1 MKCMNCGAQIPDDRL
16 ICPRCGREI
25 QIVPDYNP
33 LDDVLAAQVK
43 GAVTESFDPVGHAR
57 DGRRSTS
64 ERTSAGQVSSGKAN
78 PRRNTGKGRS
88 GNLTPEELR
97 ERKKR
102 IERKK
107 QIAKKKKIR
116 KRIILFSGVILAL
129 IVGVIVYLNSYT
141 GKVNKGYRMLENGK
155 YKEALLCFEKA
166 VSKNEKR
173 GEAYEGL
180 AKVYLAQN
188 DTESGEKVF
197 LNAIKEQ
204 PSNTE
209 IYQKA
214 IQFYIDTDQ
223 KMKVS
228 VLLDQCTSEQVLSAC
243 SDYIS
248 EEPEYSLDEMKEYE
262 EIQAL
267 ELTGT
272 GTAIYYTTD
281 GTDPTQN
288 SLKYTE
294 PIRLDEGVTEIRAIS
309 VNEKGIPSLVA
320 RKTYT
325 IEFPIEDAPSV
336 TPSTGSYDTVQSIEI
351 VVPENY
357 EGYYTTEGS
366 DPDPS
371 SSTTVKYTGPITMP
385 EGSITF
391 KAVLVNK
398 KGRISDVTIRKYEL
412 ILSE

>member
-64 ERTSAGQVSSGKAN
+64 ERTSAGQVSSGKVN

-88 GNLTPEELR
+88 GNLAPEELR

-357 EGYYTTEGS
+357 EGYYTTDGS

>member
-1 MKCMNCGAQIPDDRL
+1 M
-16 ICPRCGREI
+16 
-25 QIVPDYNP
+25 PDYNP

-309 VNEKGIPSLVA
+309 VNEKGIPLWSFRDSGLRHLCQWLDGKNDENHFIA
-320 RKTYT
+320 AIWNFMMAMWT
-325 IEFPIEDAPSV
+325 IEVHPERCNDEIYTDTWRRVQIHKDVQAAVRPDICRP
-336 TPSTGSYDTVQSIEI
+336 TLCLARTAHHSTLDS
-351 VVPENY
+351 
-357 EGYYTTEGS
+357 
-366 DPDPS
+366 
-371 SSTTVKYTGPITMP
+371 
-385 EGSITF
+385 
-391 KAVLVNK
+391 
-398 KGRISDVTIRKYEL
+398 
-412 ILSE
+412 

>member
-1 MKCMNCGAQIPDDRL
+1 MSKEKWKCELGFIGKNERIKKVRK
-16 ICPRCGREI
+16 
-25 QIVPDYNP
+25 N
-33 LDDVLAAQVK
+33 
-43 GAVTESFDPVGHAR
+43 TEEKSIDMYMGENEVWR
-57 DGRRSTS
+57 I
-64 ERTSAGQVSSGKAN
+64 
-78 PRRNTGKGRS
+78 
-88 GNLTPEELR
+88 NLKKENGIK
-97 ERKKR
+97 RKKKKEEEEE
-102 IERKK
+102 IKKK
-107 QIAKKKKIR
+107 QKIR

-294 PIRLDEGVTEIRAIS
+294 PIRLDERHHPQLRHLNPRRGVRTLHRFDEHKS
-309 VNEKGIPSLVA
+309 G
-320 RKTYT
+320 
-325 IEFPIEDAPSV
+325 
-336 TPSTGSYDTVQSIEI
+336 
-351 VVPENY
+351 
-357 EGYYTTEGS
+357 
-366 DPDPS
+366 
-371 SSTTVKYTGPITMP
+371 
-385 EGSITF
+385 
-391 KAVLVNK
+391 
-398 KGRISDVTIRKYEL
+398 
-412 ILSE
+412 